1 MQLVWADAS
10 ARVVLSSGTKE
21 RDSPSAVEG
30 SLPAIDPCPY
40 KGPLVD
46 GGGVEKPKN
55 RPPKF
60 LSSPQNASIPPKPN
74 FLIQIESP
82 NPFRSTPSKLIE

>member
-21 RDSPSAVEG
+21 RDSPFESRSAVEG
-30 SLPAIDPCPY
+30 SLPAIDACPY

-55 RPPKF
+55 RPPPNSCQAPKTPQF
-60 LSSPQNASIPPKPN
+60 L
-74 FLIQIESP
+74 L
-82 NPFRSTPSKLIE
+82 NPTF